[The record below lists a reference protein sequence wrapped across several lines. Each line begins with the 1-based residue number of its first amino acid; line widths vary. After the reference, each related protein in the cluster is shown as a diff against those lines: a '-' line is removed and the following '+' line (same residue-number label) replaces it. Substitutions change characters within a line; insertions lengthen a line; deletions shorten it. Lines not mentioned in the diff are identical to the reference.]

1 MKSLKS
7 LFQSTKFPH
16 RGLGGFLLT
25 LFTFSTIA
33 QINNNRASTGL
44 ERVNSFKQHQALANT
59 SPHKNQNW
67 RLLGSDF
74 DSGRCTDVWSI
85 ESNHNIM
92 YAGFATGGLWK
103 TEDAG
108 KTWKPIMDGIGT
120 QAIGNMAIAK
130 SNPNILYVGTGEAN
144 ILRASL
150 PGMGVYKS
158 TDAGKTW
165 KHVGLENSSTIAR
178 IVVHP
183 KNPNIVYVAASGN
196 EWSYNADRGV
206 YKTTNGGK
214 TWTKILYQNEK
225 TACIDLLIDPSDP
238 NTLYASTWNRIRK
251 RWSDPTPEDSD
262 HLYKTTDGGK
272 NWKIINSG
280 LPDTKNTGR
289 IGLAMC
295 HSKPN
300 ILYAFVD
307 NHTEKRQGNA
317 GELDSYGRPKELVIM
332 GAEVY
337 RSDDKGESWA
347 KMSENDKSM
356 ETFGGTYGWV
366 FSQIRVDPKNEN
378 RIYIMGINLSISN
391 DAGKTWQI
399 VRGGKVRI
407 HGDNHALWI
416 DPSNPDFLLNGN
428 DGGVTLSEDGGKTW
442 KNFFKEIPTT
452 QFYNVS
458 YDMATPF
465 NVQGSV
471 QDEGSRGANVAW
483 KYGSGIEDK
492 KNGWHNVPG
501 GEGSIIAIDPTNPN
515 ITYSSAFYGRIQRG
529 DLTKEGREQIKNI
542 TIKKA
547 DDEDVHRGEWLAYT
561 LISKYDNKTIYH
573 GMQYLFKSTDM
584 GDNWKRISPDLTSND
599 KMRMG
604 KLPYAVAHHAITA
617 IAESQ
622 FQQGNLLVGTD
633 DGFVHRTQ
641 DDGQSWEKV
650 MKDLPINSHVSRL
663 ETSRFDKDVVY
674 LSLSDRREDNIAP
687 YIYKS
692 TDFGKNWVN
701 IASNLPASPV
711 NVVREDPKNKN
722 ILYCGTDLGIYISK
736 NSGKSWESLQAN
748 LPASV
753 SVQDLFV
760 HPRDNVMVIATYG
773 RGVYVLDDLSGLQK

>member
-1 MKSLKS
+1 MKKTAIICSILIYQIS
-7 LFQSTKFPH
+7 
-16 RGLGGFLLT
+16 
-25 LFTFSTIA
+25 FS
-33 QINNNRASTGL
+33 QINNNRASTGI
-44 ERVNSFKQHQALANT
+44 ERASSFKNHQSLINK
-59 SPHKNQNW
+59 SPHKNLNW

-85 ESNHNIM
+85 EGNHGVM

-108 KTWKPIMDGIGT
+108 KTWFPIMDKEGT

-130 SNPNILYVGTGEAN
+130 SDPNVLYVGTGEAN

-150 PGMGVYKS
+150 PGMGIYKS

-165 KHVGLENSSTIAR
+165 KNVGLENTSTIAR
-178 IVVHP
+178 IAIHP
-183 KNPNIVYVAASGN
+183 TNSDIVYVAASGN
-196 EWSYNADRGV
+196 EWSYNEDRGL

-214 TWTKILYQNEK
+214 SWTKILYQNEK
-225 TACIDLLIDPSDP
+225 IGVIDLMIDPTDP

-251 RWSDPTPEDSD
+251 RWSDPTPEDGD
-262 HLYKTTDGGK
+262 HIYKSTDGGK
-272 NWKIINSG
+272 NWKIINNG

-295 HSKPN
+295 ASKPN

-307 NHTEKRQGNA
+307 NHTEKRQGND
-317 GELDSYGRPKELVIM
+317 GELDSYGRKKELVIM

-337 RSDDKGESWA
+337 RSDDKGENWV
-347 KMSENDKSM
+347 KMSENDKMM
-356 ETFGGTYGWV
+356 ETFSGTYGWV

-378 RIYIMGINLSISN
+378 RIYIMGISMAYSD

-399 VRGGKVRI
+399 VRDNKTRI
-407 HGDNHALWI
+407 HGDHHALWI
-416 DPSNPDFLLNGN
+416 DPSNTDFLLNGN

-442 KNFFKEIPTT
+442 RNFFKEIPTT
-452 QFYNVS
+452 QFYNVT
-458 YDMATPF
+458 YDMAMPF

-471 QDEGSRGANVAW
+471 QDEGSRGANVSW

-501 GEGSIIAIDPTNPN
+501 GEGSIIAIDPTDPN
-515 ITYSSAFYGRIQRG
+515 VTYSSAFYGRIQRG
-529 DLTKEGREQIKNI
+529 DLTKTGREQIKNI

-547 DDEDVHRGEWLAYT
+547 DNEDEHRGEWLAYT

-584 GDNWKRISPDLTSND
+584 GETWKRISPDMTSND

-604 KLPYAVAHHAITA
+604 KLPYAIAHHAITA
-617 IAESQ
+617 IAESP
-622 FQQGNLLVGTD
+622 FHKGFLYVGTD
-633 DGFVHRTQ
+633 DGYVHFSV
-641 DDGQSWEKV
+641 DDGQSWAKV
-650 MKDLPINSHVSRL
+650 MNGLPVNSHVSRI
-663 ETSRFDKDVVY
+663 EMSKYKDSTLF
-674 LSLSDRREDNIAP
+674 LSMSDRREDNITP
-687 YIYKS
+687 YVFK
-692 TDFGKNWVN
+692 TENFGKDWIN
-701 IASNLPASPV
+701 IAANLPASPV
-711 NVVREDPKNKN
+711 NVIREDPKNKN
-722 ILYCGTDLGIYISK
+722 VLYCGTDLGVYMSK
-736 NSGKSWESLQAN
+736 NGGKSWESLQAN

-753 SVQDLFV
+753 SVQDLFI
-760 HPRDNVMVIATYG
+760 HPRDNIMVIATYG
-773 RGVYVLDDLSGLQK
+773 RGIYVLDDLSSLQK